1 MQKSIVIGIGGAGCN
16 ILRYLKE
23 NKLED
28 IGYCCIESDKFNENI
43 LSENS
48 YFIGGLEQGT
58 QGNPELAEQFAR
70 AVEKNLTEI
79 IFNSDNI
86 FLLAGLGGGTGTGAS
101 PVIAE
106 IAKQRGKKVVAFV
119 VMPFEFEGRKC
130 NNYAHQSVDN
140 LKLYCEKVW
149 IFNNDEYT
157 KCGSISLFFE
167 QLNATI
173 KHQIQQYLA

>member
-1 MQKSIVIGIGGAGCN
+1 MKKSIVIGIGGAGCN

-28 IGYCCIESDKFNENI
+28 IDYCCIESDKFNENI

-48 YFIGGLEQGT
+48 YFISGLEQGM
-58 QGNPELAEQFAR
+58 QGNPQLVEQFAR
-70 AVEKNLTEI
+70 AIEKNLTEI

-86 FLLAGLGGGTGTGAS
+86 FLLAGLGGGTGTGVS
-101 PVIAE
+101 SVVAE
-106 IAKQRGKKVVAFV
+106 IAQNLGKRVVAFV
-119 VMPFEFEGRKC
+119 VMPFEFEGRIR
-130 NNYAHQSVDN
+130 NSYAHQSVDN

-149 IFNNDEYT
+149 IFNNDEYA
-157 KCGSISLFFE
+157 KYGSISLFFE